1 MTTAEREKLQLG
13 LKILDERLAEI
24 EKEKTS
30 DSLTIQ
36 MLFQLICEEQT
47 NRLYYR
53 LIQEAMNTGAGQ

>member
-13 LKILDERLAEI
+13 LKILDERLSEI
-24 EKEKTS
+24 AKEKTS

-53 LIQEAMNTGAGQ
+53 LIQEAMNTGVGQ